1 MTTVNYTMPSSAL
14 NPEATQRMH
23 LTIVSGRSGSG
34 KTVALRVLEDLGYY
48 CVDNLPIGMIPQLLK
63 EQQQDSDQIAISIDV
78 RNLPHNAEQLHNL
91 LSDIRQCIK
100 VTLLFLDTDREALIK
115 RYSETRR
122 LHPLSRHSLSLSQA
136 IDTENKLLEPLHQ
149 EADLL
154 VNTTGLSIH
163 QLSDLVRE
171 KLQGKAET
179 PLILVFQS
187 FGFKH
192 GSPSDADYMFDAR
205 FLPNP
210 YWEPELRRYN
220 GTEPPVQEFLSRQP
234 LVSSY
239 IWQIENLLRNWL
251 PHLERSNRSYVTIA
265 IGCTGG
271 QHRSVYVAE
280 QLAQRFSGK
289 HQVQLHHTRIH
300 HTHNKRQ

>member
-1 MTTVNYTMPSSAL
+1 
-14 NPEATQRMH
+14 MH
-23 LTIVSGRSGSG
+23 LTIVSGRSGAG

-48 CVDNLPIGMIPQLLK
+48 CVDNLPITLIPQLLNDL
-63 EQQQDSDQIAISIDV
+63 QNDTDQIAISIDV
-78 RNLPHNAEQLHNL
+78 RNLPHQEEKLHRLLAE
-91 LSDIRQCIK
+91 IRQSID
-100 VTLLFLDTDREALIK
+100 VTLLFLDTDRQALIK

-122 LHPLSRHSLSLSQA
+122 LHPLSRQSLSLSQA
-136 IDTENKLLEPLHQ
+136 IDRENKLLEPLIQ
-149 EADLL
+149 EADLSI
-154 VNTTGLSIH
+154 NTTGLSIH
-163 QLSDLVRE
+163 QLSDLVR
-171 KLQGKAET
+171 KKILGSSDT

-210 YWEPELRRYN
+210 YWEPELRKYT
-220 GTEPPVQEFLSRQP
+220 GTDLPVQQFLSRQP

-251 PHLERSNRSYVTIA
+251 PHLERSNRSYVTVA

-271 QHRSVYVAE
+271 QHRSVYIAE
-280 QLAQRFSGK
+280 QLAQRFSPSYK
-289 HQVQLHHTRIH
+289 VQLHHNQLKDSRDCA
-300 HTHNKRQ
+300 K

>member
-1 MTTVNYTMPSSAL
+1 
-14 NPEATQRMH
+14 MH

-48 CVDNLPIGMIPQLLK
+48 CVDNLPMEMIPQLLQALQK
-63 EQQQDSDQIAISIDV
+63 NTDQIAISLDV
-78 RNLPHNAEQLHNL
+78 RNLPEQPEQLHHIL
-91 LSDIRQCIK
+91 AKIRTSVE
-100 VTLLFLDTDREALIK
+100 VTLLYLNTDREALIK

-136 IDTENKLLEPLHQ
+136 IDKENKLLEPLIQ
-149 EADLL
+149 EADLQL
-154 VNTTGLSIH
+154 NTTGLSIH

-171 KLQGKAET
+171 KVLGKAET

-210 YWEPELRRYN
+210 YWEPELRQHN
-220 GTEPPVQEFLSRQP
+220 GTEAPVQQFLARQP

-239 IWQIENLLRNWL
+239 IWQIENLLQNWL

-271 QHRSVYVAE
+271 RHRSVYVAE
-280 QLAQRFSGK
+280 QLALRFNE
-289 HQVQLHHTRIH
+289 HYQVQVHHTRL
-300 HTHNKRQ
+300 KSARGKA